1 MGVCVR
7 VRVARVVRVS
17 EGTLPTIVNTLRSS
31 KEPLGTIR
39 RNPNYP
45 PPGLVSVEGGCA
57 NVPDRWLFSL
67 YVCIRSEGLR
77 SQAKISSAGSGGVS
91 VCMPGCKRDGH
102 QPVLA
107 IGQWRVYF
115 SYGGSTHGACIHCSA
130 KVKAE
135 IRGLY

>member
-45 PPGLVSVEGGCA
+45 PPGLAHVACSSCPLPAPSYIFVTG
-57 NVPDRWLFSL
+57 PDELL
-67 YVCIRSEGLR
+67 
-77 SQAKISSAGSGGVS
+77 GS
-91 VCMPGCKRDGH
+91 
-102 QPVLA
+102 
-107 IGQWRVYF
+107 RV
-115 SYGGSTHGACIHCSA
+115 GA
-130 KVKAE
+130 E
-135 IRGLY
+135 RPL

>member
-45 PPGLVSVEGGCA
+45 PPGLAQTAAARAAAAWQDWYEARPKLGVITKKPKITLRDSLAELSLDPGSVW
-57 NVPDRWLFSL
+57 P
-67 YVCIRSEGLR
+67 
-77 SQAKISSAGSGGVS
+77 
-91 VCMPGCKRDGH
+91 
-102 QPVLA
+102 
-107 IGQWRVYF
+107 
-115 SYGGSTHGACIHCSA
+115 GGSENLSG
-130 KVKAE
+130 
-135 IRGLY
+135 